1 MRGMSL
7 DSQPHPADRTIYA
20 ATLKPHRSL
29 GPRGFRAV
37 MIGAGLVSAFCSL
50 PFFVM
55 GAWPVVG
62 FFGLDVLLLYL
73 FFRWS
78 YHTARAREEIALSA
92 LELSVRKISPK
103 GDASHY
109 RFNPAWVRLH
119 REEDEEFGLQR
130 LAVKERARLVDIGG
144 FLAPV
149 ERAGFAREFAAALNE
164 AKNGPRFD

>member
-1 MRGMSL
+1 MNP
-7 DSQPHPADRTIYA
+7 DSQPDPAERTIYT

-29 GPRGFRAV
+29 GPRGFRLV
-37 MIGAGLVSAFCSL
+37 MLGAGLISTASSL
-50 PFFVM
+50 PFFLM

-73 FFRWS
+73 FFRFS

-92 LELSVRKISPK
+92 LELNILKISPR
-103 GDASHY
+103 GDAARF
-109 RFNPAWVRLH
+109 RFNPAWVRIH

-130 LAVKERARLVDIGG
+130 LAVAERARMVDVGG

-149 ERAGFAREFAAALNE
+149 ERARFARDFTLALHE
-164 AKNGPRFD
+164 AKRGPRFD